1 MAQTL
6 WHRFSYI
13 NLIRVFKHYNFKLT
27 NEHTSSGSLS
37 FSSYPGILSSVD
49 DFYMMK
55 DSNLSM
61 LQTTN
66 AVLNKVNGTTLPL
79 SRTPLLRKMSMLS
92 QTLYSKVTNQS
103 LLAWHRVRTANLLA
117 SSGEE
122 WAETV
127 KWPNSG

>member
-1 MAQTL
+1 
-6 WHRFSYI
+6 
-13 NLIRVFKHYNFKLT
+13 
-27 NEHTSSGSLS
+27 
-37 FSSYPGILSSVD
+37 
-49 DFYMMK
+49 MMK